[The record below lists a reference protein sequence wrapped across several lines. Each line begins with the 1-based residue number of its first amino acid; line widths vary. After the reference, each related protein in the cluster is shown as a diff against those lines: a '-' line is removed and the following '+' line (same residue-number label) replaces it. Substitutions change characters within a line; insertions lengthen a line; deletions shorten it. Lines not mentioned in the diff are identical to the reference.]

1 MSKATIYGLAALL
14 VILPLSASAAIVI
27 DVGDYQLLPNT
38 PDQVRDILVTGTDQ
52 VQGLNFYS
60 QVASGSSGPII
71 SDVDIIGTDTIFF
84 GNNVGMTDLD
94 GSGNPDAAPQW
105 EGRTTTTAAGTVLAD
120 GLLARMTFDTTGLF
134 NTDSVITWDLL
145 LSGTLNGSTDFAGT
159 AASITNGTLF
169 FAIPEPSTV
178 VIWLVLGMA
187 GACFGG
193 CRRWRSR

>member
-14 VILPLSASAAIVI
+14 VILPLSASASIVI
-27 DVGDYQLLPNT
+27 DVGNHQLLPNT
-38 PDQVRDILVTGTDQ
+38 RDQIVDIFVTGTDQ

-71 SDVDIIGTDTIFF
+71 FDVDIIGPGTIFF

-94 GSGNPDAAPQW
+94 GPGDPDPAPQW
-105 EGRTTTTAAGTVLAD
+105 EGRTTTTSTGTVLAN
-120 GLLARMTFDTTGLF
+120 GLLATMTFDTTGL
-134 NTDSVITWDLL
+134 SAGTWDLL
-145 LSGTLNGSTDFAGT
+145 LSGTLNGTTDFAGT
-159 AASITNGTLF
+159 PAGITNGTVF
-169 FAIPEPSTV
+169 IGIGIPEPSAI

-187 GACFGG
+187 GACFSG